1 MRQCSGASKSYFTK
15 LTAAKGGILD
25 YNNWN
30 FVQYKTT
37 DGNIR
42 QFVAFV
48 TDVTD
53 FSAFEKRTF
62 SRKVTEGNNIRAFYS
77 EDKKKVYFSYDPP
90 CDNNTSFI
98 FYA

>member
-15 LTAAKGGILD
+15 LTATKGGILD

-37 DGNIR
+37 DGSIGK
-42 QFVAFV
+42 FVAFV

-62 SRKVTEGNNIRAFYS
+62 SRKVTEGNNIKAFYS
-77 EDKKKVYFSYDPP
+77 SDRNKVYFSYDPP
-90 CDNNTSFI
+90 YNNTSFI